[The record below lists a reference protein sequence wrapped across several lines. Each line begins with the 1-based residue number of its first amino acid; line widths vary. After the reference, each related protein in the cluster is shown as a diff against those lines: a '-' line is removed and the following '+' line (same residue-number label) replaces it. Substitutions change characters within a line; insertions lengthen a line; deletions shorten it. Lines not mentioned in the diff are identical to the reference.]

1 MLEIWNIKLCSS
13 VINDIANWQIIE
25 YEVWTR
31 KHKIMSFSLADI
43 EDRQK
48 SQIWN
53 TELCVLVML
62 ILKTGKLESESLKSE
77 IQKYVC

>member
-1 MLEIWNIKLCSS
+1 
-13 VINDIANWQIIE
+13 
-25 YEVWTR
+25 
-31 KHKIMSFSLADI
+31 MSFSLADI